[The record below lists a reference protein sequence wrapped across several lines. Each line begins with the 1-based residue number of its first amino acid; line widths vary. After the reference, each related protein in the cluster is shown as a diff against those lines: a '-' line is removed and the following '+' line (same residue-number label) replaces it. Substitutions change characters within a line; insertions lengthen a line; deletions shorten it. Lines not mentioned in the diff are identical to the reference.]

1 MRPPEFWQHD
11 GAAGRLLAPLGAV
24 YAAAGRWRRRHQR
37 PVDPGVPVVCV
48 GNVTAGG
55 TGKTPAALALAAL
68 LAEAGRR
75 VAFVS
80 RGHGGRERGPL
91 GVDPARHDAAAV
103 GDEPLLLAAR
113 APTWIARDRAAGA
126 RAAVAAGADA
136 IVLDDGH
143 QNGRLVKRLSLLV
156 VDAGYGIGNGR
167 VHPAGPLREPW
178 HEGLARADAL
188 LLVDP
193 ADGEPA
199 APLPPL
205 PADLPVLQ
213 ARLEP
218 LPDAMALAGQRVLAF
233 AGIGRPAKFFATLS
247 GLGAEVAAAHAFADH
262 HRFAPEQ
269 VMALVE
275 EAHALG
281 ALPVTTEKDHVR
293 LPAEARAM
301 VRPVRVELVFRT
313 PDRVADLL
321 ARALRD
327 G

>member
-11 GAAGRLLAPLGAV
+11 GGAGRLLAPLGAV
-24 YAAAGRWRRRHQR
+24 YAAAGRWRRRHQA
-37 PVDPGVPVVCV
+37 PFDPGVPVVCV

-68 LAEAGRR
+68 LAEGGRR

-91 GVDPARHDAAAV
+91 SVDPARHDAAAV

-126 RAAVAAGADA
+126 RAAAAAGADV

-143 QNGRLVKRLSLLV
+143 QNASLVKRLSLLV

-178 HEGLARADAL
+178 QEGLERADAL
-188 LLVDP
+188 LLVGP
-193 ADGEPA
+193 ADGEPP
-199 APLPPL
+199 APLPAL
-205 PADLPVLQ
+205 PADLPVLR

-233 AGIGRPAKFFATLS
+233 AGIGRPAKFFATLR
-247 GLGAEVAAAHAFADH
+247 GLGAEIAAAHAFADH
-262 HRFAPEQ
+262 HRFAPERI
-269 VMALVE
+269 MALVE

-281 ALPVTTEKDHVR
+281 AVPVTTEKDHVR

-301 VRPVRVELVFRT
+301 VRPVRVELVFRA
-313 PDRVADLL
+313 PDRVAGLL
-321 ARALRD
+321 ARALGD